1 MSSTI
6 TRVFHALLAILI
18 ALAVVWQ
25 TVISADDG
33 RSLVNLFSYFTIQS
47 NLLVMV
53 GAAGVALDPL
63 RSGRIFGAIRVAGLV
78 GITVTGIVYA
88 TVLAG
93 SVELSGADR
102 VLDTI
107 FHYIVPA
114 ASVIG
119 FVLIQPRTPLQRSA
133 WWALVWPVA
142 WLAYTLI
149 RAVAVSPTFQLTETT
164 SARVPY
170 SFLDFD
176 RTGSLEVA
184 VACLVVTAVAVA
196 LTAFYLRLGGV
207 RRDVTPT

>member
-6 TRVFHALLAILI
+6 TRVFHAVLALLI
-18 ALAVVWQ
+18 AVAVVWQ
-25 TVISADDG
+25 TVVSADEG

-47 NLLVMV
+47 NLLIMV

-63 RSGRIFGAIRVAGLV
+63 RSGRVFGAVRVAGLV

-93 SVELSGADR
+93 SQELSGADL

-107 FHYIVPA
+107 FHYVVPA

-119 FVLIQPRTPLQRSA
+119 FVLIQPRTPLHRSA

-149 RAVAVSPTFQLTETT
+149 RAVAVSPRFMLTETE

-170 SFLDFD
+170 GFLDFD
-176 RTGSLEVA
+176 ANGVPSV
-184 VACLVVTAVAVA
+184 VIACVIVTAVAVA
-196 LTAFYLRLGGV
+196 LTAFYLRVGGV
-207 RRDVTPT
+207 RRQPQA